1 VLAGE
6 RRVPELLAKSLV
18 GSQSVAS
25 LDGTPMEKR
34 TERVNIFLLYQ

>member
-1 VLAGE
+1 MLAGE
-6 RRVPELLAKSLV
+6 RGELLAKSLV

-34 TERVNIFLLYQ
+34 TERSPNIFLLYQ